1 VGNFGDDVSVR
12 ADGDQDFVVAWRNER
27 EGSAVEEA
35 RVARVRCE

>member
-1 VGNFGDDVSVR
+1 VFVR
-12 ADGDQDFVVAWRNER
+12 ADGDRDFVVGWRAQR